1 MKMKKILWM
10 IISLAAALLPVS
22 CNGFLDQLPSGDGYA
37 DNMAWRDRG
46 SAMWRFCTGASTM
59 SDDPLSG
66 LWTRDYTGIYYCNL
80 FLHES
85 LGLGMRY
92 MVNAQADKNLRSA
105 LQGDAFGLR
114 AWFLYEL
121 LKYYGGRSTAGD
133 LLGVPVFTEPV
144 DPAKADLN
152 TLRRATYDDC
162 MKQILAD
169 CDSALKY
176 LPLANRDFLKEQE
189 MIPVLGAVRYRRL
202 DGISVKALK
211 ALALLTWASPAF
223 NPLDDRSRYD
233 AAARLA
239 KEVIDFNTR
248 NSHKV
253 SYKENRDKRVELVN
267 CPFFT
272 TNIIKATE
280 SYHADYSKLDSFV
293 VIMCI
298 DGEATIT
305 ENGIDGKEQR
315 IIKQGNTVLVPATT
329 QSTDLE
335 PINICKILEVY
346 IRM

>member
-1 MKMKKILWM
+1 MKKILWM

-22 CNGFLDQLPSGDGYA
+22 CNGFLDQLPSGNYTDENYADYPALVRGYVEKAYSLRPSSYLSTPGMACDGYA

-169 CDSALKY
+169 CEAAGKNFYFELNSGWYQTAFFFATGANLTYDTDDAGNFTACNINYASPEGLIALKKMVEAY
-176 LPLANRDFLKEQE
+176 KDKDR
-189 MIPVLGAVRYRRL
+189 
-202 DGISVKALK
+202 
-211 ALALLTWASPAF
+211 
-223 NPLDDRSRYD
+223 DRSSMKEKLAEKKAVVAEQKPAENYQAKAKSKE
-233 AAARLA
+233 AAL
-239 KEVIDFNTR
+239 
-248 NSHKV
+248 
-253 SYKENRDKRVELVN
+253 
-267 CPFFT
+267 
-272 TNIIKATE
+272 
-280 SYHADYSKLDSFV
+280 
-293 VIMCI
+293 
-298 DGEATIT
+298 
-305 ENGIDGKEQR
+305 
-315 IIKQGNTVLVPATT
+315 
-329 QSTDLE
+329 
-335 PINICKILEVY
+335 
-346 IRM
+346 